1 MTASKNQHAWSLIWW
16 IGHDWTYILLLL
28 PNDTLSGKIEYMAC
42 PMITYY
48 PLSIAIQ
55 WSLHTLPASYYSCI
69 VVRQYWHWLLQW
81 WEDTTSKPYNCIKFI
96 DEAIIDISQW
106 HYCLALIS
114 KQLLLLLPT
123 TVLKS
128 ANLLHLSLTLHHHIH
143 QRSPVGHI
151 NLVISFGLK
160 YSMNLQR
167 V

>member
-1 MTASKNQHAWSLIWW
+1 M
-16 IGHDWTYILLLL
+16 IGHTFYYYYH
-28 PNDTLSGKIEYMAC
+28 PSSNNTLSGKMEYMAC

-55 WSLHTLPASYYSCI
+55 WSLHTSPASYYSCI

-81 WEDTTSKPYNCIKFI
+81 WEDTTSKHYNCIKFIKFI

-106 HYCLALIS
+106 HYRLTLIS

-128 ANLLHLSLTLHHHIH
+128 TNLLHLSLTLHHHIH
-143 QRSPVGHI
+143 QRSHVGHL